1 LSFHG
6 IAREFTEKQPPDNL
20 VGDESAAA
28 SCYSEAMIGRLLVLF
43 MLLLPA
49 AAPAAVLEGLTPG
62 GDGMVENVVDGDTL
76 VLESGLEV
84 RLVGIQAPKLPLG
97 RPHVRLQPLA
107 AEAKARLEK
116 LTLGRPVALAYGG
129 QRRDR
134 YGRALAH
141 LEADGKWVQ
150 GELLRAGLARV
161 YSFRDNRARVAEM
174 LALEQQ
180 ARRARL
186 GIWGHRFYRL
196 LQADDTRGALD
207 EFQIVEGR
215 VLTVAVVRGR
225 AYLNFGQD
233 WRRDF
238 TVTIAPKDRRGFVK
252 AGFDPKSYAQR
263 RIRVRGWLYWRNGP
277 MIEATHPEQIE
288 VIEE

>member
-1 LSFHG
+1 
-6 IAREFTEKQPPDNL
+6 
-20 VGDESAAA
+20 
-28 SCYSEAMIGRLLVLF
+28 MIGRLLVLVF
-43 MLLLPA
+43 LLLPA
-49 AAPAAVLEGLTPG
+49 AAPAAPAKTLEGLISG
-62 GDGMVENVVDGDTL
+62 GDGMVESVVDGDTL
-76 VLESGLEV
+76 VLAQGMTV

-107 AEAKARLEK
+107 AKAKARLEE
-116 LTLGRPVALAYGG
+116 LTLGRRVGLAYGG

-141 LEADGKWVQ
+141 LEVDGKWVQ

-161 YSFRDNRARVAEM
+161 YSFRDNRARVIEM
-174 LALEQQ
+174 LELEQA
-180 ARRARL
+180 ARRARR
-186 GIWGHRFYRL
+186 GIWRHSFYRVR
-196 LQADDTRGALD
+196 QSDETKGALD
-207 EFQIVEGR
+207 EFQLVEGR
-215 VLTVAVVRGR
+215 VLTAAVVRGR
-225 AYLNFGQD
+225 TYLNFGED

-238 TVTIAPKDRRGFVK
+238 TVTIAPRDRRGFVK
-252 AGFDPKSYAQR
+252 AGFDPKSYANQ